1 MSNRHNS
8 RLVAIVDDDDSVQSA
23 LQDLIESDGASALCF
38 GSARQFLDSEARYK
52 AACLIADIRMPGM
65 SGLELQAK
73 LNADGR
79 KIPIIFI
86 TAHGDA
92 KLRTLAMDDGAVEF
106 LAKPFNDAALL
117 EVVRGVLESEETTA
131 LGHRQVYGGA
141 ENQYATCEDFLK
153 IFDQD
158 INGLYQLSFLLT
170 RDHLKAGSCFVAGFE
185 DCAEGSRVF
194 REWARAWAKRMIILN
209 VIRELNPR
217 PGRSNSPAFPNG
229 SFPKQESKGLIKHFD
244 VDSVLRLGDF
254 ERFVFVLCVLEHYR
268 EHECALLLGCSASEV
283 RDARTRAIEKLA
295 EFDQVVP
302 NAMKI
307 VVAVGNHKHSK

>member
-8 RLVAIVDDDDSVQSA
+8 KLVAIVDDDDSVQRA
-23 LQDLIESDGASALCF
+23 LQDLIESYGSSALCF
-38 GSARQFLDSEARYK
+38 GSAKQFLDSEARYK
-52 AACLIADIRMPGM
+52 TACLIADIRMPGM

-73 LNADGR
+73 LKAER
-79 KIPIIFI
+79 CQIPIIFI

-92 KLRTLAMDDGAVEF
+92 QLRTLAMGDGAVEF

-117 EVVRGVLESEETTA
+117 EAVRSALESGEMTEH
-131 LGHRQVYGGA
+131 GHLQVYADA

-158 INGLYQLSFLLT
+158 IRVLYQLSFLLT
-170 RDHLKAGSCFVAGFE
+170 GDHLKAGSCFVAGFE
-185 DCAEGSRVF
+185 DCAEESRVF

-209 VIRELNPR
+209 AIRELNPR
-217 PGRSNSPAFPNG
+217 PSRSNSPAFPNG
-229 SFPKQESKGLIKHFD
+229 SFPKQESKGLIKHFN

-254 ERFVFVLCVLEHYR
+254 ERFVFVLCALEHYR

-283 RDARTRAIEKLA
+283 RDARPRAIEKLA

-307 VVAVGNHKHSK
+307 VVAVGEHKHSK